1 MKRKDPAMNL
11 EPGEKSFE
19 VFIGCD
25 EDVILARQKV
35 RGIAVEMG
43 FGLLDQTRIVT
54 AASEL
59 ARNIVVHAG
68 EGRMSVYK
76 MKERPG
82 LMLVFDDQGPGIANL
97 PLAMTEG
104 YSSVGSLG
112 LGLQGA
118 RKLSDKFDIRTDP
131 GAGTTITLVKWL

>member
-1 MKRKDPAMNL
+1 MNL
-11 EPGEKSFE
+11 DAGEKIVE

-35 RGIAVEMG
+35 REIAVEMG

-59 ARNIVVHAG
+59 ARNIVVHAS
-68 EGRMSVYK
+68 EGRMSAYK
-76 MKERPG
+76 MNERSG
-82 LMLVFDDQGPGIANL
+82 IMLVFEDQGSGIADL

-118 RKLSDKFDIRTDP
+118 RKLSDEFDIRTAP
-131 GAGTTITLVKWL
+131 GTGTTITLVKWL